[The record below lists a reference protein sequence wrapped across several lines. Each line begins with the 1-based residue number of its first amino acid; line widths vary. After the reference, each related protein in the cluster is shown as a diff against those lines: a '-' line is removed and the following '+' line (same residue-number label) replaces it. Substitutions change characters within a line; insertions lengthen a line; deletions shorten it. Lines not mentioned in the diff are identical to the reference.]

1 MKDPSDQYTN
11 TYFLFSKD
19 LQHLHQMLEDPR
31 VVNWKQD
38 LQIQGEEEI
47 LNEFVNLLVKLKG
60 QYNSPRLI
68 F

>member
-1 MKDPSDQYTN
+1 MKDPSDHYTN

-19 LQHLHQMLEDPR
+19 LQHLRQILEDPR

-38 LQIQGEEEI
+38 LQIQGEEEV